1 MKKIAIFLTLS
12 LILIILTAGCT
23 KGEIKENGGIAPSN
37 TFIQG
42 ISGGDAETLNWILA
56 ADASSFSY
64 AGHTLD
70 SLATYDNQFNIK
82 LLCLAK
88 DVEVSPDGLV
98 YTVTIR
104 DDLKWSDD
112 SPVTAEDYVYT
123 LKNLMFSD
131 WLNYPYK
138 EHWQEEVNGE
148 NVFVTPEVVNATTFK
163 IIRQTVD
170 PEFVYIIY
178 DLIPYPKYIAS
189 KYEGDVKA
197 FTEAPEF
204 NNLTYTGNLGPYRF
218 KEWIRNDKYVVERN
232 PEYYLGKD
240 IGALHFDQ
248 YPPYFDQY
256 IVKLF
261 GTPATRQAALEAGDI
276 TYTGI
281 DPEQAN
287 RFRNM
292 EHIQVYT
299 IPSGACT
306 VLTFN
311 QRANGWEGLKKKSIR
326 QAIAMS
332 INKETN
338 TQSVLLGFAEPAFSF
353 IPSISPWYDKESL
366 IRYGVGELYD
376 QKKAAEIFYQEGYG
390 VKKEDGTI
398 IATKNDGSPL
408 HLVLATSQGSKPA
421 EDVAYQIRRE
431 LLNLGI
437 ETEIKLVPWS
447 TLIRQ
452 FMENTVPGTN
462 QEPRDNN
469 GPEAVS
475 QEAWDMIV
483 LGFGSDVLAPSGSSV
498 FYATDGGL
506 NFMGYSNPE
515 VDSLFKQV
523 KTKEALDKEVR
534 KQIYGKLSL
543 LLSEDLPVDFLY
555 YSRPNLG
562 FQKNV
567 KGIEPGPSIGYN
579 YYLWYF
585 E

>member
-1 MKKIAIFLTLS
+1 MKKLG
-12 LILIILTAGCT
+12 ILIVLSMILITLTAGCA
-23 KGEIKENGGIAPSN
+23 KGEIKENGGVSVRGN
-37 TFIQG
+37 FIEG
-42 ISGGDAETLNWILA
+42 DSGGDAETLNWILA

-64 AGHTLD
+64 VGHTLD
-70 SLATYDNQFNIK
+70 PLATYDNQLNIQ
-82 LLCLAK
+82 LRCLAK

-104 DDLKWSDD
+104 GDLKWSDG

-138 EHWQEEVNGE
+138 TNWQEEVNGE
-148 NVFVTPEVVNATTFK
+148 NVFVAPEVVNDTTFK
-163 IIRQTVD
+163 ITRQTVD

-178 DLIPYPKYIAS
+178 DLFPYPKYIAT

-218 KEWIRNDKYVVERN
+218 KEWIRNDRFVVERN

-240 IGALHFDQ
+240 VGA
-248 YPPYFDQY
+248 PYFEQY
-256 IVKLF
+256 ITKLF
-261 GTPATRQAALEAGDI
+261 GTSATRQAALEAGDI

-281 DPEQAN
+281 EPEQAN

-292 EHIQVYT
+292 KNIKIYT

-306 VLTFN
+306 VLAFN
-311 QRANGWEGLKKKSIR
+311 QRANSWEGLKKKTVR
-326 QAIAMS
+326 QALSMAISKQTISQA
-332 INKETN
+332 I
-338 TQSVLLGFAEPAFSF
+338 LLGFAEPAFSF
-353 IPSISPWYDKESL
+353 IPSISPWYDKES
-366 IRYGVGELYD
+366 IVKYGVGELYD
-376 QKKAAEIFYQEGYG
+376 KQKAAEIFYQEGYG

-398 IATKNDGSPL
+398 IVTENDGSPL
-408 HLVLATSQGSKPA
+408 HLVLATSQGNKVA
-421 EDVAYQIRRE
+421 EDIAFQVRRE
-431 LLNLGI
+431 LLTLGI

-447 TLIRQ
+447 TLLRQ
-452 FMENTVPGTN
+452 FMYNKVTGSD

-475 QEAWDMIV
+475 QEDWDMIL
-483 LGFGSDVLAPSGSSV
+483 LGFGSDVLAPSGSRV

-506 NFMGYSNPE
+506 NFMGYYNPE
-515 VDSLFKQV
+515 VDNLFKQV
-523 KTKEALDKEVR
+523 KAKEALDKEVR
-534 KQIYGKLSL
+534 KQIYAKLSV
-543 LLSEDLPVDFLY
+543 LLSEDLPVDFLL
-555 YSRPNLG
+555 YSRSNLG
-562 FQKNV
+562 FQDNV
-567 KGIEPGPSIGYN
+567 MGIDPGPSIGYN
-579 YYLWYF
+579 YYLWHF

>member
-1 MKKIAIFLTLS
+1 MKKLIIILTLS
-12 LILIILTAGCT
+12 IILIGLTGGCT
-23 KGEIKENGGIAPSN
+23 SGEVKKTGGI
-37 TFIQG
+37 FIEG
-42 ISGGDAETLNWILA
+42 ESGGDAETLNWILA
-56 ADASSFSY
+56 ADASSFGY
-64 AGHTLD
+64 VGHTLD
-70 SLATYDNQFNIK
+70 SLATYDNQFNIQ

-104 DDLKWSDD
+104 DDLKWSDG

-138 EHWQEEVNGE
+138 TNWQEEINGE
-148 NVFVTPEVVNATTFK
+148 KVFVTPEVINTTTFK
-163 IIRQTVD
+163 ITRQTVD

-178 DLIPYPKYIAS
+178 DLIPYPKYIATR
-189 KYEGDVKA
+189 YEGNVEA
-197 FTEAPEF
+197 FTQAPEF

-218 KEWIRNDKYVVERN
+218 KEWNRNDRYVVERN
-232 PEYYLGKD
+232 PDYYLGKD
-240 IGALHFDQ
+240 IGA
-248 YPPYFDQY
+248 PYFDQY

-261 GTPATRQAALEAGDI
+261 GTSSTRQAALEAGDI

-281 DPEQAN
+281 EPEQAN
-287 RFRNM
+287 RFRDMN
-292 EHIQVYT
+292 HIKVYT
-299 IPSGACT
+299 VPSGRCT
-306 VLTFN
+306 VLAFN
-311 QRANGWEGLKKKSIR
+311 QRANGWEGLKKKSVR
-326 QAIAMS
+326 QAICMS
-332 INKETN
+332 ISKETI
-338 TQSVLLGFAEPAFSF
+338 TQSILLGFAEPAFSF
-353 IPSISPWYDKESL
+353 IPSISPWYDKES
-366 IRYGVGELYD
+366 IVKYGVGELYD
-376 QKKAAEIFYQEGYG
+376 KQKAAEIFYQEGYG

-408 HLVLATSQGSKPA
+408 HLVLATSQGNKVG
-421 EDVAYQIRRE
+421 EDIAFQVRRE
-431 LLNLGI
+431 LLDLGI

-452 FMENTVPGTN
+452 YMENTVPGSD

-475 QEAWDMIV
+475 QQDWDMIL

-506 NFMGYSNPE
+506 NFMGYYNPE
-515 VDSLFKQV
+515 VDNLFKQV

-534 KQIYGKLSL
+534 KQIYAKLSI
-543 LLSEDLPVDFLY
+543 LLSEDLPVDFLL
-555 YSRPNLG
+555 YSRSNLG
-562 FQKNV
+562 FQNNV
-567 KGIEPGPSIGYN
+567 MGIDPGPSISYN

>member
-1 MKKIAIFLTLS
+1 MKKFRILLALTLV
-12 LILIILTAGCT
+12 LIILTTGCA
-23 KGEIKENGGIAPSN
+23 KDEIKQDEGISVRGN
-37 TFIQG
+37 FIEG
-42 ISGGDAETLNWILA
+42 VSGGDAESLNRILIS
-56 ADASSFSY
+56 DATSASY
-64 AGHTLD
+64 YEHTVD
-70 SLATYDNQFNIK
+70 SLATYDNKFDIQ
-82 LLCLAK
+82 LRCLAK
-88 DVEVSPDGLV
+88 DVEVTPDGLV
-98 YTVTIR
+98 YTITIR
-104 DDLKWSDD
+104 DDLKWSDG
-112 SPVTAEDYVYT
+112 SQVTAEDYVYT

-138 EHWQEEVNGE
+138 GYWQEEVNGE
-148 NVFVTPEVVNATTFK
+148 KVFVTPEVINATTFK
-163 IIRQTVD
+163 ITRQTVD
-170 PEFVYIIY
+170 PEFAYIIY
-178 DLIPYPKYIAS
+178 DLFPYPKHIATI
-189 KYEGDVKA
+189 YEGDVKA
-197 FTEAPEF
+197 FTEALEF

-218 KEWIRNDKYVVERN
+218 KEWNRNDRFVVERN

-240 IGALHFDQ
+240 IGA
-248 YPPYFDQY
+248 PYFDQY

-281 DPEQAN
+281 EPEQAN

-292 EHIQVYT
+292 KNIKVYT
-299 IPSGACT
+299 IPSGGCT
-306 VLTFN
+306 VLAFN

-332 INKETN
+332 ISKETI

-366 IRYGVGELYD
+366 VRYGVGELYD
-376 QKKAAEIFYQEGYG
+376 KKKAAEIFYQEGYG

-398 IATKNDGSPL
+398 NVTKKDGSPL
-408 HLVLATSQGSKPA
+408 NLVLVTNQGSKVS
-421 EDVAYQIRRE
+421 EDIAFQVRRD
-431 LLNLGI
+431 LLALGI

-447 TLIRQ
+447 MLLRQ
-452 FMENTVPGTN
+452 FMENKVPGSD

-475 QEAWDMIV
+475 EQVWDIML
-483 LGFGSDVLAPSGSSV
+483 LGFGSDVLAPSGSQV

-515 VDSLFKQV
+515 VDDLFKQI
-523 KTKEALDKEVR
+523 KAREALDKEAR
-534 KQIYGKLSL
+534 KQIYAELSL
-543 LLSEDLPVDFLY
+543 LLSEDLPVDFLLY
-555 YSRPNLG
+555 HRANLG

-567 KGIEPGPSIGYN
+567 MGIDPGPSIGYN
-579 YYLWYF
+579 YYMWYF

>member
-1 MKKIAIFLTLS
+1 MKKLTTLLILS
-12 LILIILTAGCT
+12 LILIVLTGGCA
-23 KGEIKENGGIAPSN
+23 KAEIKEDGGISVGG

-42 ISGGDAETLNWILA
+42 VSGGDAESLNRILIS
-56 ADASSFSY
+56 DATSASY
-64 AGHTLD
+64 YEHTVD
-70 SLATYDNQFNIK
+70 SLATYDNKFDIQ
-82 LLCLAK
+82 LRCLAK

-104 DDLKWSDD
+104 DDLKWSDG

-138 EHWQEEVNGE
+138 GDWEEELNGE
-148 NVFVTPEVVNATTFK
+148 KVFVTPEVVNATTFK
-163 IIRQTVD
+163 ITRRTVD

-178 DLIPYPKYIAS
+178 DLFPYPKYIAT

-218 KEWIRNDKYVVERN
+218 KEWNRNDRYVTERN

-240 IGALHFDQ
+240 VGA
-248 YPPYFDQY
+248 PYFDQY

-281 DPEQAN
+281 EPEQAN

-292 EHIQVYT
+292 KDIKMYT

-306 VLTFN
+306 VLAFN

-326 QAIAMS
+326 QAICMS
-332 INKETN
+332 ISKETI
-338 TQSVLLGFAEPAFSF
+338 TQSILLGFAEPAFSF
-353 IPSISPWYDKESL
+353 IPSISPWYDKES
-366 IRYGVGELYD
+366 IVKYGVGELHD
-376 QKKAAEIFYQEGYG
+376 KQKAAEIFYQEGYG

-398 IATKNDGSPL
+398 IVTENDGSPL
-408 HLVLATSQGSKPA
+408 HLVLATSQGSKVA
-421 EDVAYQIRRE
+421 EDIAFQVRRE

-447 TLIRQ
+447 TLLRQ
-452 FMENTVPGTN
+452 FMENKVPGSD

-475 QEAWDMIV
+475 QEDWDMIL
-483 LGFGSDVLAPSGSSV
+483 LGFGSDVLAPSGSRV
-498 FYATDGGL
+498 FYAADGGL
-506 NFMGYSNPE
+506 NFMGYYNPE
-515 VDSLFKQV
+515 VDDLFKQV
-523 KTKEALDKEVR
+523 KTKEALDKDVR
-534 KQIYGKLSL
+534 KQIYAKLSL
-543 LLSEDLPVDFLY
+543 LLSEDLPVDFLL
-555 YSRPNLG
+555 YSRANLG
-562 FQKNV
+562 FQNNV
-567 KGIEPGPSIGYN
+567 MGIDPGSSIGYN

>member
-1 MKKIAIFLTLS
+1 MKKLTILLTLS
-12 LILIILTAGCT
+12 LILIVLTGGCA
-23 KGEIKENGGIAPSN
+23 KGQIKEEKGTSVRGS
-37 TFIQG
+37 FIEG
-42 ISGGDAETLNWILA
+42 DSGGDAETLNWILA

-64 AGHTLD
+64 VGHTLD
-70 SLATYDNQFNIK
+70 SLATYDNQFNIQ
-82 LLCLAK
+82 LRCLAK

-104 DDLKWSDD
+104 DDLKWSDG

-138 EHWQEEVNGE
+138 TNWQEEVNGE
-148 NVFVTPEVVNATTFK
+148 NVFVAPEVVNATTFK
-163 IIRQTVD
+163 ITRQTVD

-178 DLIPYPKYIAS
+178 DLFPYPKYIAT

-218 KEWIRNDKYVVERN
+218 KEWIRNDRFVVERN
-232 PEYYLGKD
+232 PDYYLGKD
-240 IGALHFDQ
+240 VGA
-248 YPPYFDQY
+248 PYFDQY

-281 DPEQAN
+281 EPEQAN

-292 EHIQVYT
+292 KNIKMYT

-306 VLTFN
+306 VLAFN

-326 QAIAMS
+326 QAICMS
-332 INKETN
+332 ISKETI
-338 TQSVLLGFAEPAFSF
+338 TQSILLGFAEPAFSF
-353 IPSISPWYDKESL
+353 IPSISPWYDKES
-366 IRYGVGELYD
+366 IVKYGVGELYD
-376 QKKAAEIFYQEGYG
+376 KQKAAEIFYQEGYG

-398 IATKNDGSPL
+398 NVTKKDGSPL
-408 HLVLATSQGSKPA
+408 HLVLATSQGNKVA
-421 EDVAYQIRRE
+421 EDIAFQVRRE
-431 LLNLGI
+431 LLTLGI

-447 TLIRQ
+447 TLLRQ
-452 FMENTVPGTN
+452 FMYNKVTGSD

-475 QEAWDMIV
+475 QEDWDMIL
-483 LGFGSDVLAPSGSSV
+483 LGFGSDVLAPSGSRV

-506 NFMGYSNPE
+506 NFMGYYNPE
-515 VDSLFKQV
+515 VDNLFKQV
-523 KTKEALDKEVR
+523 KAKEALDKEVR
-534 KQIYGKLSL
+534 KQIYAKLSV
-543 LLSEDLPVDFLY
+543 LLSEDLPVDFLL
-555 YSRPNLG
+555 YSRSNLG
-562 FQKNV
+562 FQDNV
-567 KGIEPGPSIGYN
+567 MGIDPGPSIGYN
-579 YYLWYF
+579 YYLWHF

>member
-1 MKKIAIFLTLS
+1 MKKLG
-12 LILIILTAGCT
+12 ILIVLSMILITLTAGCA
-23 KGEIKENGGIAPSN
+23 KGEIKENGGVSVRGN
-37 TFIQG
+37 FIEG
-42 ISGGDAETLNWILA
+42 DSGGDAETLNWILA

-64 AGHTLD
+64 VGHTLD
-70 SLATYDNQFNIK
+70 SLATYDNQFNIQ
-82 LLCLAK
+82 LRCLAK

-104 DDLKWSDD
+104 DDLKWSDG

-138 EHWQEEVNGE
+138 TNWQEEVNGE
-148 NVFVTPEVVNATTFK
+148 NVFVAPEVVNDTTFK
-163 IIRQTVD
+163 ITRQTVD

-178 DLIPYPKYIAS
+178 DLFPYPKYIAT

-218 KEWIRNDKYVVERN
+218 KEWIRNDRFVVERN

-240 IGALHFDQ
+240 VGA
-248 YPPYFDQY
+248 PYFEQY
-256 IVKLF
+256 ITKLF
-261 GTPATRQAALEAGDI
+261 GTSATRQAALEAGDI

-281 DPEQAN
+281 EPEQAN

-292 EHIQVYT
+292 KNIKIYT

-306 VLTFN
+306 VLAFN
-311 QRANGWEGLKKKSIR
+311 QRANSWEGLKKKTVR
-326 QAIAMS
+326 QALSMAISKQTISQA
-332 INKETN
+332 I
-338 TQSVLLGFAEPAFSF
+338 LLGFAEPAFSF
-353 IPSISPWYDKESL
+353 IPSISPWYDKES
-366 IRYGVGELYD
+366 IVKYGVGELYD
-376 QKKAAEIFYQEGYG
+376 KQKAAEIFYQEGYG

-398 IATKNDGSPL
+398 IVTENDGSPL
-408 HLVLATSQGSKPA
+408 HLVLATSQGNKVA
-421 EDVAYQIRRE
+421 EDIAFQVRRE
-431 LLNLGI
+431 LLTLGI

-447 TLIRQ
+447 TLLRQ
-452 FMENTVPGTN
+452 FMYNKVTGSD

-475 QEAWDMIV
+475 QEDWDMIL
-483 LGFGSDVLAPSGSSV
+483 LGFGSDVLAPSGSRV

-506 NFMGYSNPE
+506 NFMGYYNPE
-515 VDSLFKQV
+515 VDNLFKQV
-523 KTKEALDKEVR
+523 KAKEALDKEVR
-534 KQIYGKLSL
+534 KQIYAKLSV
-543 LLSEDLPVDFLY
+543 LLSEDLPVDFLL
-555 YSRPNLG
+555 YSRSNLG
-562 FQKNV
+562 FQDNV
-567 KGIEPGPSIGYN
+567 MGIDPGPSIGYN
-579 YYLWYF
+579 YYLWHF